1 MEDKKLVYR
10 EKNPIDGRGIF
21 IKITELRLEIINTS
35 KEHVIKFN
43 ETIRKHISE
52 EKINHFFEVTQTINK
67 LINEK
72 IIFNNKPTK

>member
-1 MEDKKLVYR
+1 M
-10 EKNPIDGRGIF
+10 
-21 IKITELRLEIINTS
+21 
-35 KEHVIKFN
+35 FN

-52 EKINHFFEVTQTINK
+52 EKINHFFEVTQTISK